1 MRRVSS
7 LVVLAAMLGG
17 VALMACNALQTT
29 EVTLDISGTNPLGVF
44 TGSYETT
51 SNGVTTISGS
61 PPKSYTF
68 NVRKSYDVVAVQ
80 LGYVG
85 AGELTA
91 KLISDG
97 VTRDSAT
104 TTSLIGTLTLSW
116 TPK

>member
-7 LVVLAAMLGG
+7 LFALAGVLAGL
-17 VALMACNALQTT
+17 VLMTCTSLQTIQ
-29 EVTLDISGTNPLGVF
+29 VTLDIRGTNPLGVF

-51 SNGVTTISGS
+51 TNGVTTISGS

-68 NVRKSYDVVAVQ
+68 SVRKSYDVVAVQ

-85 AGELTA
+85 AGDLTA
-91 KLISDG
+91 KLVSDG

-104 TTSLIGTLTLSW
+104 TTSLIGTLSLSW